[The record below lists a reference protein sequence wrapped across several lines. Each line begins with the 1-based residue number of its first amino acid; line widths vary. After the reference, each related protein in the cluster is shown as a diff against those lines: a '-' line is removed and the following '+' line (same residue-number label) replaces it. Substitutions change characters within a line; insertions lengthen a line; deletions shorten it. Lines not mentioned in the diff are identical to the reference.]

1 MVNSKQKVD
10 SMSSITL
17 ETIYQELLELKRKV
31 ERLELL
37 LILPEEELLPAE
49 LQELQQISERMAQ
62 GEKTLWKQK

>member
-1 MVNSKQKVD
+1 MNSIQNVD

-37 LILPEEELLPAE
+37 LILPEEEIPPAE
-49 LQELQQISERMAQ
+49 LQELKQISERMAQ
-62 GEKTLWKQK
+62 GEKTLWKQE